1 MTITLKKNLVST
13 SKYGLKCPNHMDA
26 EYITIHNTYNDA
38 PAANEVSYMIGN
50 TNSTSFHFAVDD
62 KEVRQGIPTDRN
74 AWHTGDG
81 TNGTGNRKSIGVE
94 ICYSKSGGAKYYAA
108 EKLAIK
114 FVAQLLKERG
124 WGIDRVRKHQ
134 DWSGKYCPHRILSEG
149 RWEQV
154 KAAIAAE
161 LEGLGGKKV
170 SSPAKTI
177 AKTNGATYTVK
188 KGDALS
194 VIAQKT
200 GVSMA
205 TLQKLNGIK
214 NPNLIKVGQV
224 LKLTGSSVSSAKPS
238 SKKTSYALP
247 SGVIRVTSPMR
258 KGDDVRQIQ
267 NALVALYFYPDKGA
281 KNNGIDGV
289 YGPKTANAVKRF
301 QSVNG
306 LTADGIYGPK
316 TKAKIEVKLK

>member
-1 MTITLKKNLVST
+1 MTISVKKNLVSEA
-13 SKYGLKCPNHMDA
+13 KYALKCPNAMTA
-26 EYITIHNTYNDA
+26 EYITIHNTANDA
-38 PAANEVSYMIGN
+38 SAANEISYMIGN
-50 TNSTSFHFAVDD
+50 TSSTSFHFAVDD
-62 KEVRQGIPTDRN
+62 KEVRQGIPTNRN

-134 DWSGKYCPHRILSEG
+134 DWNGKYCPHRILSEG
-149 RWEQV
+149 RWDEV
-154 KAAIAAE
+154 KAAIEKE
-161 LEGLGGKKV
+161 LKALGGKTT
-170 SSPAKTI
+170 STSPPKAP
-177 AKTNGATYTVK
+177 GGTYTVK
-188 KGDALS
+188 KGDTLS
-194 VIAQKT
+194 AIAKEH
-200 GVSMA
+200 GVSVA
-205 TLQKLNGIK
+205 TLQSLNGIK

-224 LKLTGSSVSSAKPS
+224 LKLTGSSTSSSKPS

-258 KGDDVRQIQ
+258 KGDDVRRIQ
-267 NALVALYFYPDKGA
+267 NALASLYFYPDKGA

-316 TKAKIEVKLK
+316 TKAKLEALLK